1 MRVLKFGGTSVA
13 NAQRFQDVAEIALD
27 TAKRSQTA
35 LVLSAPAKITNLL
48 VALVAQG
55 AAGKDGSEEFAQ
67 IRAIVEPIITT
78 LGSKY
83 EKFDTDNIL
92 GEFNKTMDILKQ
104 RLDGMVL
111 LGVCP

>member
-83 EKFDTDNIL
+83 EFQMLSAVKSGQTLTVFTAVIQ
-92 GEFNKTMDILKQ
+92 E
-104 RLDGMVL
+104 
-111 LGVCP
+111 